1 MGKHSSRKCEK
12 SLGYARFN
20 SPRELTSF
28 ELTPALIGAAPMT
41 RRRIARTLG
50 AAAGGLLGAA
60 FLPAAAA
67 FADSYEILPDPSSTE
82 TLTGVYGLENTVPP
96 AETASIQGYQEFEV
110 LDTTSK
116 QVVGTFDADES
127 NSIDVTGNTNSV
139 LLVTSDG
146 TGTVGTA
153 AGDIPA
159 VGSVIDTYNY
169 AGDEFGYTYSDL
181 YSTAGGADTVS
192 DTLTT
197 LGYGDFP
204 VGSTFDATAAES
216 GVTALPPITLAG
228 GDEIVP
234 LSGAAEK
241 LTAISG
247 APPYDMDVQGTQE
260 FEILNSAGTEIGT
273 FDGDVTTTT
282 DLAGTTTEAVL
293 VSSDGS
299 GTVGTSAGDI
309 PDVGSVF
316 NIISYQDG
324 AYPEVYSDLVSP
336 TGGSDV
342 ISAIDTT
349 YFGNFS
355 IPTAFD
361 AVAAETDDA
370 AIPFD
375 GGDITPVGAETLTG
389 INGLPPAD
397 VAIQGTQ
404 AFDFGS
410 GSFDADVT
418 TTGTSVYAETTET
431 ILVTSDT
438 SGAVGTAAGDV
449 PAVGS
454 VIDVANYGSGFE
466 TVYSDLVPSTGANVI
481 SETFVTP
488 FGDFAIP
495 STFDATSGL
504 MADMIALF

>member
-1 MGKHSSRKCEK
+1 M
-12 SLGYARFN
+12 
-20 SPRELTSF
+20 P
-28 ELTPALIGAAPMT
+28 
-41 RRRIARTLG
+41 RRRITRAMG

-60 FLPAAAA
+60 LLPAAAA
-67 FADSYEILPDPSSTE
+67 FADAYEVLPDPSSTE

-96 AETASIQGYQEFEV
+96 AETGSIQGYQEFEV
-110 LDTTSK
+110 LDTTSN
-116 QVVGTFDADES
+116 QVVGTFYADES

-139 LLVTSDG
+139 LLVTSDS

-159 VGSVIDTYNY
+159 VGSVIDSYNY
-169 AGDEFGYTYSDL
+169 AGDEFGYTYSAL
-181 YSTAGGADTVS
+181 TSTPAGGADTVS

-197 LGYGDFP
+197 VSYGDVA
-204 VGSTFDATAAES
+204 VGSTYDAITAES

-234 LSGAAEK
+234 VSGDAEQF
-241 LTAISG
+241 TAISG

-273 FDGDVTTTT
+273 FDGEVTTTT

-293 VSSDGS
+293 VTSDGS

-316 NIISYQDG
+316 NIIDYQDG

-336 TGGSDV
+336 TGSGNV

-355 IPTAFD
+355 IPTTFD
-361 AVAAETDDA
+361 AAAAETDDA
-370 AIPFD
+370 TIPFE
-375 GGDITPVGAETLTG
+375 GGDITPVGAETFTG
-389 INGLPPAD
+389 IDGLPPAD

-438 SGAVGTAAGDV
+438 SGTVGTAAGDV

-466 TVYSDLVPSTGANVI
+466 TVYSDLISSTGANVI

-495 STFDATSGL
+495 TSFDATSGL